1 MSRYEDIY
9 EEDNFYEKME
19 EERQRMLEEQEERER
34 EDEEARFDEWFWE
47 D

>member
-1 MSRYEDIY
+1 MSMY

-19 EERQRMLEEQEERER
+19 EERQRMLEEQKERER